1 MLVAKEKMLPSN
13 RCYAVKI
20 YYDTISKNVQ
30 SVILDTCV
38 KFGAISAD
46 FGTNRLD
53 CRFKFHDVLAAML
66 DFHFSEN
73 FKVGHHIQNKPTH
86 HCGLCIF

>member
-30 SVILDTCV
+30 SVILDICA
-38 KFGAISAD
+38 KFGAISTD
-46 FGTNRLD
+46 F
-53 CRFKFHDVLAAML
+53 FHQ
-66 DFHFSEN
+66 S
-73 FKVGHHIQNKPTH
+73 PW
-86 HCGLCIF
+86 